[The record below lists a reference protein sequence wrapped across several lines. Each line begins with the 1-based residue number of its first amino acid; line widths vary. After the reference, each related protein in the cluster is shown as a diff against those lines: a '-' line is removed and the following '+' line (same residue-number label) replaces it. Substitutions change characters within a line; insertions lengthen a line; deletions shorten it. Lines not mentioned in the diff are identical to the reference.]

1 MFIHHIQTAALRAI
15 RQHAQPT
22 PSLLRR
28 RIFALYHHQRRAL
41 LGAAA
46 PMSQERRFIQRKPYH
61 SVIFAVDVLP
71 FACCTPLTFGLQI
84 TGGPGM
90 RREEVITREELL
102 SPDILSEIVLLG
114 SGIAVLVAFVMVAMA
129 AFASSALQ

>member
-1 MFIHHIQTAALRAI
+1 M
-15 RQHAQPT
+15 
-22 PSLLRR
+22 
-28 RIFALYHHQRRAL
+28 
-41 LGAAA
+41 
-46 PMSQERRFIQRKPYH
+46 
-61 SVIFAVDVLP
+61 
-71 FACCTPLTFGLQI
+71 FGLQI

-114 SGIAVLVAFVMVAMA
+114 SGIAVLVAFVTVAMA